1 MIDIIIPTMWM
12 AKTTSAALK
21 KYCINKNIGKI
32 ILIDNAK
39 NSRPADFDEIS
50 AHSKIEV
57 VSYGRNIYVNPAWNE
72 GFYRSTSDII
82 AIINDDI
89 VIEDDVFELVIKKD
103 LQPGDLVG
111 VNLRGFQDNY
121 KIDDYIDTREEI
133 VKLKYDRNSPIGGQ
147 AWAFGICMFMH
158 RKTYKVIPSVYQIW
172 YGDDYLAQNAKTVY
186 AINSNRI
193 KGNISET
200 LKKFN
205 DPNSEISKRIELDSK
220 NLLRYDHFHNAKNWD
235 IPKNMINMYESQRK
249 TIEQNEIEDVFEAEY
264 QRAKNT
270 PSDINQNLHILYD
283 LAKECETVIEMGVR
297 TGVSTRAFLNT
308 GVSLISFDIV
318 KNDEVEIL
326 FRLAK
331 SKGKNAQYVID
342 DVLKIEIQETDLLFI
357 DTLHTYEQL
366 SQELKLHGNKAQ
378 KYLAFHDTHTFG
390 LSGEVG
396 NDRRGLL
403 PAIMEFLSS
412 NPHWKVKTHRTNN
425 NGMTVLERTK

>member
-21 KYCINKNIGKI
+21 KYCSNKNIGKI

-89 VIEDDVFELVIKKD
+89 IIEDDVFELVIKQD

>member
-1 MIDIIIPTMWM
+1 
-12 AKTTSAALK
+12 
-21 KYCINKNIGKI
+21 
-32 ILIDNAK
+32 
-39 NSRPADFDEIS
+39 
-50 AHSKIEV
+50 
-57 VSYGRNIYVNPAWNE
+57 
-72 GFYRSTSDII
+72 
-82 AIINDDI
+82 
-89 VIEDDVFELVIKKD
+89 
-103 LQPGDLVG
+103 
-111 VNLRGFQDNY
+111 
-121 KIDDYIDTREEI
+121 
-133 VKLKYDRNSPIGGQ
+133 
-147 AWAFGICMFMH
+147 
-158 RKTYKVIPSVYQIW
+158 
-172 YGDDYLAQNAKTVY
+172 
-186 AINSNRI
+186 
-193 KGNISET
+193 
-200 LKKFN
+200 
-205 DPNSEISKRIELDSK
+205 
-220 NLLRYDHFHNAKNWD
+220 
-235 IPKNMINMYESQRK
+235 MINMYESQRK